1 MFTFQKFLAFVL
13 ITVALMASF
22 SSAQPIDEERPI
34 FMERREASAF
44 GDIIGELKGKG
55 LGGRMR
61 FGKRSSSPSSDI
73 SMAELRAIYGGG
85 PVEYVQL

>member
-1 MFTFQKFLAFVL
+1 MFSLTQILTFLLVA
-13 ITVALMASF
+13 ITLMTF

-61 FGKRSSSPSSDI
+61 FGKRSSSPDI
-73 SMAELRAIYGGG
+73 SLAEMRAIYGGD
-85 PVEYVQL
+85 QSNIFNFK

>member
-1 MFTFQKFLAFVL
+1 MFSLNHL
-13 ITVALMASF
+13 ICLLLTVAIALMTT
-22 SSAQPIDEERPI
+22 SSAQPIDTDRPI

-61 FGKRSSSPSSDI
+61 FGKRSSSPEMSLS
-73 SMAELRAIYGGG
+73 ELRAIYGGG
-85 PVEYVQL
+85 PLELVQY

>member
-1 MFTFQKFLAFVL
+1 MLSIQQVLAFLFVT
-13 ITVALMASF
+13 IALMTFA
-22 SSAQPIDEERPI
+22 SAQPIDEDRPI

-61 FGKRSSSPSSDI
+61 FGKRSSSPDI
-73 SMAELRAIYGGG
+73 PMAELRAIYGGG

>member
-1 MFTFQKFLAFVL
+1 MFSFRKFLAFML
-13 ITVALMASF
+13 IVIALMASF

-61 FGKRSSSPSSDI
+61 FGKRSSSPSDI

>member
-1 MFTFQKFLAFVL
+1 MFSFRQIL
-13 ITVALMASF
+13 ALMIVAIAIMSY
-22 SSAQPIDEERPI
+22 SSAQPIDQDRPI

-61 FGKRSSSPSSDI
+61 FGKRSSSPDI
-73 SMAELRAIYGGG
+73 SLAELRAIYGGG